1 MSNSKRYYHDL
12 RIGELETSSPY
23 EIDKEK
29 MLSFAREYDPQYFHA
44 DEEAAKT
51 SHFGEVIASGQ
62 YTMVIWRQL
71 DHQIANDIA
80 WICGIAWDDVR
91 WPIAVRAG
99 DSLRAT
105 AECLEKRIS
114 SSDENRGVVKYR
126 YQLINQNQDIVFQC
140 ISTNLVEV
148 AET

>member
-1 MSNSKRYYHDL
+1 MTHNIFMQMK
-12 RIGELETSSPY
+12 
-23 EIDKEK
+23 
-29 MLSFAREYDPQYFHA
+29 
-44 DEEAAKT
+44 
-51 SHFGEVIASGQ
+51 GEVIASGQ

-148 AET
+148 ASS